1 MIKVGL
7 IGCGGM
13 GNIHA
18 ECYNALG
25 ENVKLVAVADLV
37 SEKRE
42 QAAQKFSCKV
52 YESGEDLIR
61 NADVDMVDICVPTY
75 LHTFHAVRAMK
86 KGLHVFIEKPVCLN
100 DEEAKLLLETEKQTG
115 VKVQVGQ
122 VIRFWDEY
130 KWLKTVIDTKQY
142 GELISGVFT
151 RLSPNPRWSWE
162 NWYNNPEKSGS
173 MALDLHVHDVD
184 FIRYILGE
192 PKKVFSS
199 ATRNDEG
206 VIQQIF
212 TTYLYE
218 KATVTAEGCWDYPEN
233 FPFIMAYRVK
243 FEKATAIYD
252 STANP
257 SLVVYK
263 QGDGKIIP
271 ELQKEFEQN
280 LDTGLNISSL
290 GAYYNE
296 IKYFMDKLQK
306 KETPE
311 IAPLIEAVES
321 VRLVWKEIQSAGGVK
336 K

>member
-13 GNIHA
+13 GNVHA
-18 ECYNALG
+18 ECYNAMG
-25 ENVKLVAVADLV
+25 ENVKLAAVADLV

-42 QAAQKFSCKV
+42 QAAKKYGCDT
-52 YESGEDLIR
+52 YESGEELIQ
-61 NADVDMVDICVPTY
+61 NADVDMVDICLPTY
-75 LHTFHAVRAMK
+75 LHTPHALMAMN
-86 KGLHVFIEKPVCLN
+86 KGLHVFVEKPVCLN
-100 DEEAKLLLETEKQTG
+100 EEEATLLLETEKQTG

-130 KWLKTVIDTKQY
+130 KWLKAAVNTKQY

-151 RLSPNPRWSWE
+151 RLSPNPKWSWE

-192 PKKVFSS
+192 PKKVTSN
-199 ATRNDEG
+199 ATRNAEG
-206 VIQQIF
+206 VLQQIF
-212 TTYLYE
+212 TTYQYE
-218 KATVTAEGCWDYPEN
+218 KAIVTAEGCWDYPEN
-233 FPFIMAYRVK
+233 FPFAMAYRVK

-252 STANP
+252 STATP

-263 QGDGKIIP
+263 QEDGKIIP
-271 ELQKEFEQN
+271 ELQKDFEQ
-280 LDTGLNISSL
+280 DVDMGLNVSSL

-296 IKYFMDKLQK
+296 LKYFTDRLQND
-306 KETPE
+306 EQPE
-311 IAPLIEAVES
+311 IAPLSEAIAS
-321 VRLVWKEIQSAGGVK
+321 ARLAWSEIKTAGGVK
-336 K
+336 Q